1 MSTRWFCNKVSSS
14 VISDKERGKCEIM
27 SEKPLT
33 FSNRA
38 ADHKGLSLTHQFSK
52 AQKTLFKILTLMF
65 NPFKIYL
72 FPRKISGQSNDSES
86 IISPYP

>member
-52 AQKTLFKILTLMF
+52 AQKTLF
-65 NPFKIYL
+65 
-72 FPRKISGQSNDSES
+72 
-86 IISPYP
+86 